1 MKRNPAA
8 NLADHE
14 WEHKATVMSKPFI
27 PYTDS
32 IETIQPDEQKTF
44 DDIAATMQDISH
56 KIGDRQRHT
65 TRSVH
70 AKSHAL
76 VKADVTIKAGL
87 PEPLRQGLAAQ
98 PASYGAILRFST
110 NPGDILSDHISS
122 PRGLA
127 MKIVGV
133 AGEMVLNHAGEVT
146 QDFAM
151 VNGKVFD
158 TKDAAGFLK
167 NMQLLDKNAN
177 APEVIKQ
184 AVSTASRIGE
194 NVLETVG
201 LQSSFLKGFGE
212 PANNPLGETYYTQ
225 AALRW
230 GNYFGKVAL
239 VPVSENL
246 VKLHKKGLPHASEW
260 NALRDEFSRFFK
272 EEGEAVWELR
282 VQLCTDLEKMPVEDA
297 HTEWDETESP
307 YLAVGTVT
315 ARAQEIYSDARRVFV
330 DERLSFNPWHALAAH
345 RPLGNINRARF
356 QAYAMSSKFRTTR
369 EGRTLIEPRSIDELP
384 D

>member
-1 MKRNPAA
+1 
-8 NLADHE
+8 
-14 WEHKATVMSKPFI
+14 MSKPFI
-27 PYTDS
+27 PYTDAV
-32 IETIQPDEQKTF
+32 EVVQPDEQKTF
-44 DDIAATMQDISH
+44 DEIASTMRDISH

-76 VKADVTIKAGL
+76 VRAEVAVKPGL
-87 PEPLRQGLAAQ
+87 PPELAQGVAAH
-98 PASYGAILRFST
+98 AGTYGAILRFST

-133 AGEMVLNHAGEVT
+133 DGETLPNHAGQST
-146 QDFAM
+146 QDFVM

-167 NMQLLDKNAN
+167 NIQLLDKNAN
-177 APEVIKQ
+177 APEAIKQ
-184 AVSTASRIGE
+184 VVSTASKIGE
-194 NVLETVG
+194 TVLETVG
-201 LQSSFLKGFGE
+201 LESSFLKGFGH
-212 PANNPLGETYYTQ
+212 PATNPLGETYYSQ

-239 VPVSENL
+239 APVSPNL
-246 VKLHKKGLPHASEW
+246 VELYKKGLPHDTEW

-272 EEGEAVWELR
+272 EEAEAVWELR

-297 HTEWDETESP
+297 HAEWDEKESP
-307 YLAVGTVT
+307 YLAVATVT
-315 ARAQEIYSDARRVFV
+315 AKAQEIYSDARRVFV
-330 DERLSFNPWHALAAH
+330 DEKMTFNPWHALAAH
-345 RPLGNINRARF
+345 RPLGNIMRARF
-356 QAYAMSSKFRTTR
+356 QAYAMSSKFRHER
-369 EGRTLIEPRSIDELP
+369 EGREMIEPRSIDELP
-384 D
+384 A

>member
-1 MKRNPAA
+1 
-8 NLADHE
+8 
-14 WEHKATVMSKPFI
+14 MSTQFI
-27 PYTDS
+27 PYSDS
-32 IETIQPDEQKTF
+32 VETIQPDEQKTF
-44 DDIAATMQDISH
+44 DDIAATMHDIMH

-65 TRSVH
+65 TRAVH
-70 AKSHAL
+70 SKSHAL
-76 VKADVTIKAGL
+76 VKAEMTIKDGL

-98 PASYGAILRFST
+98 PGVYGVVMRFST

-127 MKIVGV
+127 IKIIGLEAEKVP
-133 AGEMVLNHAGEVT
+133 NHTGEVT
-146 QDFAM
+146 QDFPM
-151 VNGKVFD
+151 VNGPAFD

-167 NMQLLDKNAN
+167 NLQTLDKHAN
-177 APEVIKQ
+177 DPEAIKQ

-201 LQSSFLKGFGE
+201 LKSSFLKGFGE

-230 GNYFGKVAL
+230 GAYFGKVAL
-239 VPVSENL
+239 FPASENL
-246 VKLHKKGLPHASEW
+246 KELYKKGLPHASEW

-272 EEGEAVWELR
+272 EESEAVWELR

-297 HTEWDETESP
+297 HQEWDEEKSP
-307 YLAVGTVT
+307 YLAVATLT
-315 ARAQEIYSDARRVFV
+315 AKAQEIYSDARRVFV
-330 DERLSFNPWHALAAH
+330 DEKLSFNPWNALAAH

-356 QAYAMSSKFRTTR
+356 QAYQMSAKFRQAR
-369 EGRTLIEPRSIDELP
+369 EGRERVEPKSIDELP
-384 D
+384 A

>member
-1 MKRNPAA
+1 
-8 NLADHE
+8 
-14 WEHKATVMSKPFI
+14 MSKDFV

-32 IETIQPDEQKTF
+32 VETVQPDEQKTF
-44 DDIAATMQDISH
+44 DDIAATMKDISH

-65 TRSVH
+65 TRTVH

-76 VKADVTIKAGL
+76 VKAELTIKADL

-98 PASYGAILRFST
+98 PGSYGTILRFST

-127 MKIVGV
+127 MKIIGLEGARVP
-133 AGEMVLNHAGEVT
+133 NHPGAVT
-146 QDFAM
+146 QDFTM

-167 NMQLLDKNAN
+167 NIQLLDKNAN
-177 APEVIKQ
+177 APEAVKQ

-212 PANNPLGETYYTQ
+212 PANNPLGEIYYTQ

-230 GNYFGKVAL
+230 GNYFGKVGL
-239 VPVSENL
+239 FPVSENL
-246 VKLHKKGLPHASEW
+246 VELYKKGLPNKNEW

-272 EEGEAVWELR
+272 EEAEAVWELR
-282 VQLCTDLEKMPVEDA
+282 VQLCTDLETMPVEDA
-297 HTEWDETESP
+297 HTEWDEKESP
-307 YLAVGTVT
+307 YLAVATVT
-315 ARAQEIYSDARRVFV
+315 AKAQEIYSDARRVFV
-330 DERLSFNPWHALAAH
+330 DETLSFNPWHALAAH

-356 QAYAMSSKFRTTR
+356 QAYAMSSRFRTTR
-369 EGRTLIEPRSIDELP
+369 EGRTLVEPRSIDELP
-384 D
+384 T

>member
-1 MKRNPAA
+1 MK
-8 NLADHE
+8 DY
-14 WEHKATVMSKPFI
+14 I

-32 IETIQPDEQKTF
+32 VETIQPDEQKTF
-44 DDIAATMQDISH
+44 DDIAATMHDIMH

-65 TRSVH
+65 TRAVH

-76 VKADVTIKAGL
+76 VRAQLVVQGGL
-87 PEPLRQGLAAQ
+87 PEPLRQGLAAESK
-98 PASYGAILRFST
+98 SYGVVMRFST

-127 MKIVGV
+127 IKLVGLE
-133 AGEMVLNHAGEVT
+133 GETVPTHAGERT
-146 QDFAM
+146 QDFLL
-151 VNGKVFD
+151 VNGPVFD

-177 APEVIKQ
+177 APEAVKQ

-201 LQSSFLKGFGE
+201 LKSSFLKGFGE
-212 PANNPLGETYYTQ
+212 PANNPLGETYYSQ
-225 AALRW
+225 VPVRW
-230 GNYFGKVAL
+230 GDYFGKVAL
-239 VPVSENL
+239 VPLSENL
-246 VKLHKKGLPHASEW
+246 VKLHKTHLPHASEW

-272 EEGEAVWELR
+272 EENEAVWELR

-297 HTEWDETESP
+297 HQEWDQKQSP

-315 ARAQEIYSDARRVFV
+315 ATSQETYSDARRVWV
-330 DERLSFNPWHALAAH
+330 DELLSFNPWHALAAH

-356 QAYAMSSKFRTTR
+356 QAYMMSAKFRQAR
-369 EGRTLIEPRSIDELP
+369 EGRERVEPKSISEMP
-384 D
+384 E

>member
-1 MKRNPAA
+1 MNQSF
-8 NLADHE
+8 
-14 WEHKATVMSKPFI
+14 V
-27 PYTDS
+27 PYSDAV
-32 IETIQPDEQKTF
+32 EAIQPDEQRTF

-76 VKADVTIKAGL
+76 VKADVTIKTDL

-98 PASYGAILRFST
+98 AGTFGAILRFST

-133 AGEMVLNHAGEVT
+133 EGEKVPNHAGEVT
-146 QDFAM
+146 QDFTM

-167 NMQLLDKNAN
+167 NMQLLDKSAN
-177 APEVIKQ
+177 APEALKQ

-194 NVLETVG
+194 TALEAVG

-212 PANNPLGETYYTQ
+212 PANNPLGEEYYTQ
-225 AALRW
+225 APLRW
-230 GNYFGKVAL
+230 GAYFGKVAL

-246 VKLHKKGLPHASEW
+246 LSLHKKHVPHASEW

-272 EEGEAVWELR
+272 EESEATWELR
-282 VQLCTDLEKMPVEDA
+282 VQLCTDLETMPVEDA
-297 HTEWDETESP
+297 RTEWDEKESP

-315 ARAQEIYSDARRVFV
+315 AKRQEIYSDARRVYV
-330 DERLSFNPWHALAAH
+330 DETLSFNPWHALAAH

-369 EGRTLIEPRSIDELP
+369 EGRTLVEPRSIEELP
-384 D
+384 A

>member
-1 MKRNPAA
+1 
-8 NLADHE
+8 
-14 WEHKATVMSKPFI
+14 MSKPFV

-32 IETIQPDEQKTF
+32 VETVQPDEQKTF
-44 DDIAATMQDISH
+44 DDIAATMHDIMH

-65 TRSVH
+65 TRAVH

-76 VKADVTIKAGL
+76 VRAELVVKGNL
-87 PEPLRQGLAAQ
+87 PEPLAQGLAAH
-98 PASYGAILRFST
+98 PGSYGVIMRFST

-127 MKIVGV
+127 IKIVGLEAEKV
-133 AGEMVLNHAGEVT
+133 PNHSGQVT
-146 QDFAM
+146 QDFLL
-151 VNGKVFD
+151 VNGPVFD

-167 NMQLLDKNAN
+167 NIQLLDKNAN
-177 APEVIKQ
+177 APEALKQ

-194 NVLETVG
+194 NVLEAVG
-201 LQSSFLKGFGE
+201 LKSSFLKGFGE
-212 PANNPLGETYYTQ
+212 PANNPLGEVYFSQ
-225 AALRW
+225 APLRW

-246 VKLHKKGLPHASEW
+246 LELYKKGLPHASDW

-272 EEGEAVWELR
+272 EEAEAVWELR

-297 HTEWDETESP
+297 HQEWDEKESP
-307 YLAVGTVT
+307 YLAVATLT
-315 ARAQEIYSDARRVFV
+315 AKAQEIYSDARRVFV
-330 DERLSFNPWHALAAH
+330 DEKLSFNPWQCLAAH

-356 QAYAMSSKFRTTR
+356 QAYQMSPKFRQAR
-369 EGRTLIEPRSIDELP
+369 EGRERIEPKSIEELP
-384 D
+384 V

>member
-1 MKRNPAA
+1 
-8 NLADHE
+8 
-14 WEHKATVMSKPFI
+14 MSQPFV

-32 IETIQPDEQKTF
+32 VEVIQSDEQKTF
-44 DDIAATMQDISH
+44 DEIASTMRDISH

-76 VKADVTIKAGL
+76 LRAEVVVKARL
-87 PEPLRQGLAAQ
+87 PTELAQGLAAH
-98 PASYGAILRFST
+98 AGTYGAILRFST

-133 AGEMVLNHAGEVT
+133 PGEMLSNHTGQVT
-146 QDFAM
+146 QDFVM

-167 NMQLLDKNAN
+167 NIQLLDKNAN
-177 APEVIKQ
+177 APEIVKQ
-184 AVSTASRIGE
+184 VVSTASKIGE

-201 LQSSFLKGFGE
+201 LESAFLKGFGH
-212 PANNPLGETYYTQ
+212 PATNPLGETYYSQ
-225 AALRW
+225 APLRW
-230 GNYFGKVAL
+230 GGYFGKVAL
-239 VPVSENL
+239 VPVSSNL
-246 VKLHKKGLPHASEW
+246 VELYKKGLPHDTEW

-272 EEGEAVWELR
+272 EESEAVWELR
-282 VQLCTDLEKMPVEDA
+282 VQLCADLEKMPVEDA

-307 YLAVGTVT
+307 YVAVATVT
-315 ARAQEIYSDARRVFV
+315 AKAQEIYSDARRVFV
-330 DERLSFNPWHALAAH
+330 DEKMTFNPWHALAAH
-345 RPLGNINRARF
+345 RPLGNIMRARF
-356 QAYAMSSKFRTTR
+356 QAYAMSTKFRHER
-369 EGRTLIEPRSIDELP
+369 EGREMIEPKSIDELP
-384 D
+384 T